1 MPLIKTYTANEISKM
16 EGHVELIRGVL
27 AIQDYTSVEHNDIV
41 SEIAFA
47 LRNYIKEHKGNCRV
61 FQENVALFCN
71 ELDAE
76 FESDFYLPDIMVVCN
91 PDGKIA
97 NNGVHAVPDMVVEV
111 TSPST
116 RANDYADKLYFYS
129 RVKVQEYW
137 IVDLQNH
144 SVVKYVR
151 ENQYLPEYHL
161 HPSKIPVAIFEGNL
175 EIDFE
180 GYL

>member
-1 MPLIKTYTANEISKM
+1 MPLIKTYTANEVSKM

-116 RANDYADKLYFYS
+116 RAN
-129 RVKVQEYW
+129 
-137 IVDLQNH
+137 
-144 SVVKYVR
+144 VKYVR

-180 GYL
+180 G